1 MKVNKIIKSTVEEEL
16 KITGATL
23 LSIEEAEILTEKER
37 KYTSQWWLRS
47 HGTFSYYATLVHDDG
62 YISSI
67 GYHVDNN
74 YTCVRPALTINN
86 LKSSN
91 LEIGDI
97 FEIDGYEFK
106 IISKNLAWMYK
117 QDIGCYAFNEDYGK
131 GNNYITSN
139 VKKFVD
145 KWFRILMFN
154 NSEER

>member
-1 MKVNKIIKSTVEEEL
+1 MKVNKIIKSTVEDKLE
-16 KITGATL
+16 ITGVTL
-23 LSIEEAEILTEKER
+23 LSIEEAEILTEEER
-37 KYTSQWWLRS
+37 KYTSWWWLRS
-47 HGTFSYYATLVHDDG
+47 PGTFSYYATLVNDDG

-74 YTCVRPALTINN
+74 YTCVRPALIINN

-106 IISKNLAWMYK
+106 IISENLAWMCK
-117 QDIGCYAFNEDYGK
+117 QDIGRYTFNDFGN

-139 VKKFVD
+139 VKKIVD
-145 KWFRILMFN
+145 NWY
-154 NSEER
+154 ERLRTDK